1 MSRLSLALVRRAW
14 ERGSLVPRPFEAR
27 ERGDSSCVEELL
39 IYYWIPYGQVANLS
53 IAPIHLLIYQDLAV
67 ARERKRDFSLIDF
80 M

>member
-53 IAPIHLLIYQDLAV
+53 IAQRIHPSTNLSGSSRGK
-67 ARERKRDFSLIDF
+67 REKERL
-80 M
+80 